1 MLTKKQE
8 MINIIWITFGC
19 VIMVLGI
26 NMFLTPSDL
35 FTTGLMGLSQIISS
49 IIVGTSALTG
59 QIYFILNVP
68 TILLGWFKVGRKFTL
83 RTFYAVTVISLLQT
97 IIPSDTVYLEDPL
110 LAIITSGL
118 FIGAGIGI
126 LLKAGASS
134 GGMDIIT
141 LYISLVKGKSFG
153 VYNVL
158 LNILVII
165 GALLLTRDFETAV
178 LMLISLYTIGVV
190 IDKLHNSHEKLTLF
204 VVTAQEEAVKNALL
218 ENYERGQTL
227 FDTRGGLT
235 GKESTTIMMTIS
247 KGQLYNI
254 IETIKS
260 ADDKAFINVLPVEN
274 VVGYF
279 QNNYK
284 NIL

>member
-8 MINIIWITFGC
+8 MINIVWITFGC